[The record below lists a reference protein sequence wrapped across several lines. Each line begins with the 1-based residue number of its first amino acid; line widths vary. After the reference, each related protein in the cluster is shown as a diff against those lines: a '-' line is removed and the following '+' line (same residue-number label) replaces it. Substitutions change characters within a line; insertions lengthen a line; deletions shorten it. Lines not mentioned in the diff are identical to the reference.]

1 MREVCGLNVIV
12 AYGKENIN
20 FTKVINMNESA
31 SFLWQGVVGKD
42 FDVQTLA
49 DLLCEEYDVSRETAV
64 SDAEA
69 LLKEWV
75 EAGLVE

>member
-31 SFLWQGVVGKD
+31 AFLWQGVVGKD

-49 DLLCEEYDVSRETAV
+49 DLLCEEYEVSRDTAV
-64 SDAEA
+64 ADVEA
-69 LLKEWV
+69 LLKEWM

>member
-12 AYGKENIN
+12 AYGQENIN
-20 FTKVINMNESA
+20 FNKVINMNESA
-31 SFLWQGVVGKD
+31 GFLWQGVVGKD

-49 DLLCEEYDVSRETAV
+49 DMLCEEYDVSRDTAV
-64 SDAEA
+64 ADAEA

-75 EAGLVE
+75 EVGIVE

>member
-31 SFLWQGVVGKD
+31 GFLWQGVVGKD

-49 DLLCEEYDVSRETAV
+49 DLLCEEYDVSRDTAV
-64 SDAEA
+64 ADAEA

>member
-20 FTKVINMNESA
+20 FNKVINLNESA
-31 SFLWQGVVGKD
+31 GFLWQGVVGKD

-49 DLLCEEYDVSRETAV
+49 DMLCEEYDVSRDTAV
-64 SDAEA
+64 ADAEA

-75 EAGLVE
+75 EVGIVE

>member
-20 FTKVINMNESA
+20 FNKVINLNESA

-49 DLLCEEYDVSRETAV
+49 DMLCEEYDVSRDTAV
-64 SDAEA
+64 ADAEA

-75 EAGLVE
+75 EVGIVE

>member
-31 SFLWQGVVGKD
+31 AFLWQGVVGKD

-49 DLLCEEYDVSRETAV
+49 DLLCEAYEVSRDTAV
-64 SDAEA
+64 ADADA